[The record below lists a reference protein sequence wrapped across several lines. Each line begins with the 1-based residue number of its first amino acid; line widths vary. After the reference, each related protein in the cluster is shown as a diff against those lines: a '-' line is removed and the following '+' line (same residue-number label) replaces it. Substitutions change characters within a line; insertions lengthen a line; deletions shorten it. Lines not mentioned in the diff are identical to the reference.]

1 MSKILQW
8 ILGILA
14 VIVIVGLVLGAVFM
28 WRNNTAWSGSGGMMY
43 NAPGAPNAP
52 DLPQAPNAPYR
63 FDGSPRYHM
72 DGWSGRMPMHGYA
85 GPYAAGPFQTGFL
98 MFAGL
103 LRLVL
108 PLGVLALVAYIFY
121 QMGKR
126 AGAASPAAPA
136 PASRPDVNNLPSRK
150 VARR

>member
-28 WRNNTAWSGSGGMMY
+28 WRNNMAWSGSGGMMY

-52 DLPQAPNAPYR
+52 DWPQAPDAPYR
-63 FDGSPRYHM
+63 FERYPRYHM
-72 DGWSGRMPMHGYA
+72 DGWSGGMPMHGYS
-85 GPYAAGPFQTGFL
+85 GPYAVGPFQTGFL

-108 PLGVLALVAYIFY
+108 PLGILALVAYIFY
-121 QMGKR
+121 QMGRR
-126 AGAASPAAPA
+126 AGMSAPAAPA
-136 PASRPDVNNLPSRK
+136 SASRPDVNNLPSRK

>member
-1 MSKILQW
+1 MSKVLQW

-14 VIVIVGLVLGAVFM
+14 VVVIIGLVAGAVFM
-28 WRNNTAWSGSGGMMY
+28 WRNHTAWNGWNGMMY
-43 NAPGAPNAP
+43 YAPDGSGSPQAPGAP
-52 DLPQAPNAPYR
+52 DGPYR
-63 FDGSPRYHM
+63 FERTPRYHM

-85 GPYAAGPFQTGFL
+85 GPLAMAPYGPGFL

-103 LRLVL
+103 LRLACPLVL
-108 PLGVLALVAYIFY
+108 LALVAYIFY

-126 AGAASPAAPA
+126 AGAASPSSSGGP
-136 PASRPDVNNLPSRK
+136 RPDVKDLPSRK

>member
-1 MSKILQW
+1 MSRILQW

-14 VIVIVGLVLGAVFM
+14 VIVIVGLVVGAVFM
-28 WRNNTAWSGSGGMMY
+28 WRNNTAWSGWGGMMY

-52 DLPQAPNAPYR
+52 DVPQAPDAPYR
-63 FDGSPRYHM
+63 FERHQRYHM
-72 DGWSGRMPMHGYA
+72 DDWYGRMPMHGYA
-85 GPYAAGPFQTGFL
+85 GPYAVGPFQTGFL

-108 PLGVLALVAYIFY
+108 PLGLLALVAYIFY

-126 AGAASPAAPA
+126 AGAASPVAPG
-136 PASRPDVNNLPSRK
+136 PASRPNVNDLPSRK
-150 VARR
+150 IARR

>member
-1 MSKILQW
+1 MSRILQW

-14 VIVIVGLVLGAVFM
+14 VIVIVGLVVGAVFM
-28 WRNNTAWSGSGGMMY
+28 WQNHRAWSGWGGMMVY
-43 NAPGAPNAP
+43 APGAPDAP
-52 DLPQAPNAPYR
+52 DLPQVP
-63 FDGSPRYHM
+63 DGFERYPRYHM
-72 DGWSGRMPMHGYA
+72 DNWSGRMPMHGYA
-85 GPYAAGPFQTGFL
+85 GRYAVGPFQPGFL

-108 PLGVLALVAYIFY
+108 PLGLLALVAYIFY

-126 AGAASPAAPA
+126 AGAASA
-136 PASRPDVNNLPSRK
+136 PASGPDVNALPTRK

>member
-1 MSKILQW
+1 MSRILQW

-28 WRNNTAWSGSGGMMY
+28 WRNYSAWSGPGGMMY

-52 DLPQAPNAPYR
+52 DLPQSPDAPYR
-63 FDGSPRYHM
+63 FDRYPRYHM
-72 DGWSGRMPMHGYA
+72 DGWSGRMPMHAYGGQHVA
-85 GPYAAGPFQTGFL
+85 SPFGMGFL
-98 MFAGL
+98 VLAGFF
-103 LRLVL
+103 RLIV
-108 PLGVLALVAYIFY
+108 PLGILALVAYLFY

-126 AGAASPAAPA
+126 AGAVSPATPA
-136 PASRPDVNNLPSRK
+136 PASRPDVNDLPSRK